1 MRLHLTIFA
10 LAAVSACAPAG
21 REVEPWVRP
30 APAEVTRTPMLST
43 TATMSDQ
50 PIALPQGPV
59 ALVVTRTD
67 MPSGAAIPLHRHPW
81 PRYVYVEKGWIEMV
95 NVDAGITRAYGPGDV
110 IGEPV
115 DQWHEGRAF
124 SDPVSMIA
132 FDQAPPG
139 ESNMVFKGAD

>member
-1 MRLHLTIFA
+1 MRLHLTLVA
-10 LAAVSACAPAG
+10 LAALSGCAAG

-30 APAEVTRTPMLST
+30 VPTEIVRTPMLDT
-43 TATMSDQ
+43 GETMSGQ

-67 MPSGAAIPLHRHPW
+67 MPGGGAIPLHRHPW
-81 PRYVYVEKGWIEMV
+81 PRYVYIEKGWIEMV
-95 NVDAGITRAYGPGDV
+95 NRDADISRAYGPGDV
-110 IGEPV
+110 IVEPV
-115 DQWHEGRAF
+115 GQWHEGRAL

-139 ESNMVFKGAD
+139 ANNMVFKEAD